1 MNKIKRKFQTSSVN
15 DNTLSTLRTR
25 LVTQGLITLNLYA
38 DCFSLLF
45 VCFVC
50 LLVFFGGGVLFS
62 SFQNNNN
69 IYNFPVDI
77 NGQIT
82 KDTF

>member
-1 MNKIKRKFQTSSVN
+1 
-15 DNTLSTLRTR
+15 
-25 LVTQGLITLNLYA
+25 
-38 DCFSLLF
+38 LF
-45 VCFVC
+45 VG
-50 LLVFFGGGVLFS
+50 FFLGGGVLFS

-82 KDTF
+82 KDTFWLTSLID